1 MGQAAFLMKN
11 PLAVERIFYDSVPGK
26 VFSAG
31 KNSKMF
37 YVFTF

>member
-26 VFSAG
+26 VFQLAKTVSG
-31 KNSKMF
+31 
-37 YVFTF
+37 